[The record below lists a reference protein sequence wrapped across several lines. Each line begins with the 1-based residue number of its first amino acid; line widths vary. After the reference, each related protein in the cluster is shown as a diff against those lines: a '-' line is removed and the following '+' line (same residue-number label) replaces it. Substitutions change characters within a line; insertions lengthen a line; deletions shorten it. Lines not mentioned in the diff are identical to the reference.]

1 MDQPAARQRAYR
13 CRSRDGA
20 LRARGSGARLR
31 RLLRPRADDRPE
43 QGQRR
48 PSHGDGVP
56 ARGRARPTSGLARE
70 EDARRDRLSRAARRL
85 GNRRRPAARGGAR
98 LPPIKFPGALDL
110 SVIGEDCRAW
120 GGLRVGGIA
129 TVATAIGADLA
140 ARLPRQNKKQREG
153 LALLVAT
160 ALDVRDVNL
169 MELAAALPRA
179 AARLD
184 MRYQWISRLLANALI
199 DTDAVI
205 APFAREVLARAGADG
220 RTLVLIIDQ
229 SQINTEHQM
238 VMVSLRVGGRAL
250 PLAWRVK
257 KTSGAIG
264 FAEQRAALDRVAALL
279 PAGVRPVLMGD
290 RFYGSPAL
298 IAWCRAQGWDWRLR
312 LKQDLLVFEAGG
324 ETTLADCFTRGE
336 HLLRD
341 LELTEQRVRT
351 TVAMVH
357 EAGHPEPWI
366 IALSQTPSVHTA
378 FDYGL
383 RWGIEAM
390 VSDVKT
396 RGFNREDSQ
405 IARTD
410 RLDRLVLVLALALHW
425 AGSTGMWDAVENRT
439 PVEKRLRVRNAGMS
453 RAA

>member
-1 MDQPAARQRAYR
+1 M
-13 CRSRDGA
+13 
-20 LRARGSGARLR
+20 
-31 RLLRPRADDRPE
+31 
-43 QGQRR
+43 
-48 PSHGDGVP
+48 
-56 ARGRARPTSGLARE
+56 
-70 EDARRDRLSRAARRL
+70 
-85 GNRRRPAARGGAR
+85 
-98 LPPIKFPGALDL
+98 
-110 SVIGEDCRAW
+110 
-120 GGLRVGGIA
+120 GGIA

-169 MELAAALPRA
+169 MELAAALPHA

-184 MRYQWISRLLANALI
+184 MRYQWISRLLGNALI
-199 DTDAVI
+199 DTDEVI

-229 SQINTEHQM
+229 SQINTEHQR
-238 VMVSLRVGGRAL
+238 VMVSLRVGGRALPLAWRAL

-312 LKQDLLVFEAGG
+312 LKQDLLVFEVGG

-336 HLLRD
+336 HRLSD
-341 LELTEQRVRT
+341 VELTEQRART
-351 TVAMVH
+351 HVAMVH

-366 IALSQTPSVHTA
+366 IALSQPPSVHRA
-378 FDYGL
+378 VDYGL

-390 VSDVKT
+390 FSDFKT
-396 RGFNREDSQ
+396 RGFNLEDSQ
-405 IARTD
+405 ITRTD
-410 RLDRLVLVLALALHW
+410 RLDRLVLSLALYW
-425 AGSTGMWDAVENRT
+425 AVSTGMWDAVANRT
-439 PVEKRLRVRNAGMS
+439 PAEKRPWGRNAETLP
-453 RAA
+453 AA